1 MKHYVSTE
9 AVCPF
14 YTQEQ
19 PLKIHCEGISAGSS
33 IQVSF
38 VNEGKK
44 RIHRKLFCTRTSH
57 YEKCPL
63 YEAIAK
69 QYQEDKP

>member
-1 MKHYVSTE
+1 MKHYVSAE

-19 PLKIHCEGISAGSS
+19 PLKIHCEGISQGSS

-38 VNEGKK
+38 ADKGKK
-44 RIHRKLFCTRTSH
+44 IRHRKHFCSQHSH

-69 QYQEDKP
+69 QYEEDK